1 MPLCARILLAFLT
14 CNVLAQQA
22 STRVPISGLP
32 ARVGSP
38 EAIVSL
44 LQQSHELNNQFSL
57 PAQYSLLR
65 HQVDLAS
72 TVQPE
77 LGRQW
82 ASELLLLAGQMK
94 GPARSDAQ
102 DFAMTILAR
111 HDPEHAEELLRTMHL
126 NDAGKDSSPFQV
138 RSQVMQQVFNAL
150 VQRDGEAALPTIERE
165 AAYIGSTETYPY
177 SAVGQ
182 ATVSAVS
189 KDWLDKKDHAIQVS
203 QSALDRM
210 FARYSTTP
218 HTYYGDIEFG
228 QMLNVLGG
236 GLPLESIK
244 LPLHLVVTNLL
255 ATDTSKYQYHA
266 EVYTSDGQIARA
278 DNAVDASLLWLAQLI
293 DRDPELT
300 QQLES
305 TRPQLREALESTK
318 SGRIHSRTFGGGAG
332 PPKPMREGPISQAA
346 RDAMRL
352 THANPDAAVARAE
365 ALPAGAERSRTL
377 LQVARGISGSKPDQ
391 AAQLVA
397 EVSSAIDAGDDEMQ
411 LDVISVKT
419 AIAAGK
425 GDQEGV
431 KNLLHS
437 GYELAARF
445 ISAQTRPFL
454 DGLGGLVQLGIQNDP
469 ELTMR
474 FFQQLP
480 ASELKAHLLLAAAEG
495 LNLRKRL
502 P

>member
-1 MPLCARILLAFLT
+1 
-14 CNVLAQQA
+14 
-22 STRVPISGLP
+22 
-32 ARVGSP
+32 
-38 EAIVSL
+38 
-44 LQQSHELNNQFSL
+44 
-57 PAQYSLLR
+57 
-65 HQVDLAS
+65 
-72 TVQPE
+72 
-77 LGRQW
+77 
-82 ASELLLLAGQMK
+82 
-94 GPARSDAQ
+94 
-102 DFAMTILAR
+102 
-111 HDPEHAEELLRTMHL
+111 
-126 NDAGKDSSPFQV
+126 
-138 RSQVMQQVFNAL
+138 
-150 VQRDGEAALPTIERE
+150 
-165 AAYIGSTETYPY
+165 
-177 SAVGQ
+177 
-182 ATVSAVS
+182 
-189 KDWLDKKDHAIQVS
+189 
-203 QSALDRM
+203 
-210 FARYSTTP
+210 
-218 HTYYGDIEFG
+218 
-228 QMLNVLGG
+228 
-236 GLPLESIK
+236 
-244 LPLHLVVTNLL
+244 VVTNLL